1 MQRCP
6 GEFIFFGGV
15 GGGWGRVSKLI
26 NFISHEMISGGIE
39 VNQFAEIWSVLQ
51 AKFEDDP
58 LTFQKQLCLTSAKY
72 FKNALAGVCFSHL
85 D

>member
-1 MQRCP
+1 
-6 GEFIFFGGV
+6 
-15 GGGWGRVSKLI
+15 
-26 NFISHEMISGGIE
+26 MISGGIE